1 MRNHAVQALTPHRT
15 NFVFVP
21 LVYFCYP
28 ETTRMSLEEIDW
40 LFLEPHVVKV
50 SLDPTR
56 IRHARNGPSEVKD
69 GEQPGGSPEGQTGSA
84 DDEKKG
90 TRLVERV
97 A

>member
-1 MRNHAVQALTPHRT
+1 MLRSRRT

-28 ETTRMSLEEIDW
+28 ETTRLSLEEIDW
-40 LFLEPHVVKV
+40 LFLEPHVVKA
-50 SLDPTR
+50 SLDPER
-56 IRHARNGPSEVKD
+56 IRHARDGPGEVKD
-69 GEQPGGSPEGQTGSA
+69 GEQARTSPEGQVGGA